1 MMTTPFPIQWSVSA
15 YFGTEAV
22 PTTGVPPSTVSIS
35 LPNVSAMNTMSE
47 LELEDDCR
55 FRPTTE
61 NYVTIVSFCL
71 IFCLSVVGNSVV
83 VVVIVQQ
90 RTMRSIT
97 NIYLLNLAI
106 SDLMLS
112 VVCMPPTLVSSVIYC
127 WMFGDIL
134 CKLFAYLQPVVV
146 TASAYTL
153 AVIAFERY
161 YAICRPLHSRIWQT
175 RSHAYAMIS
184 LVWIISVLANFFMLF
199 MFELQSY
206 NVNGLTCA
214 PRFEPIVHFA
224 YQIYMT
230 SVLLLIPLFLM
241 IVLYGSV
248 IHSLKMGMKMDIA
261 AIVGSIFDAENS
273 VDDFDDELCK
283 PSIYQRFRSTIR
295 FHGKRAS
302 DFVHNKSKS
311 AGVSLKADP
320 IRQTTR
326 ASSSCIEMKLASV
339 VGTTAEQRLRSTH
352 SEKAIVA
359 KQRVIRMLI
368 VIVIIFFCCWTP
380 NYMWWLL
387 LTAQDSFKA
396 FDVWN
401 SQLNTAIT
409 VLCYI
414 SSCANPITYCFLNQ
428 KFRTALL
435 LSFGCHKSA
444 IRRHH
449 FHRVY
454 SPPNDADDNVAAVY
468 KADGDCAPA
477 AAGKPKTNGVR
488 PYCPPRSSSMVLR
501 ERARVYNN
509 GGALL
514 NKGHAND
521 IPLLKAADDESAKEE
536 MLGTSNRCQQNVL
549 RAFVK
554 NGAHKVFESN
564 I

>member
-1 MMTTPFPIQWSVSA
+1 MTTVLPIEWSVNA
-15 YFGTEAV
+15 YFGTSAQPSSTTAIPLTESNASSHHFQNV
-22 PTTGVPPSTVSIS
+22 TSPLFANETATTPTTSMPQF
-35 LPNVSAMNTMSE
+35 
-47 LELEDDCR
+47 ELEDDCQ

-161 YAICRPLHSRIWQT
+161 YAICRPLHSRIWHT

-199 MFELQSY
+199 MFELQTY

-214 PRFEPIVHFA
+214 PRYSPIIHFG

-241 IVLYGSV
+241 IALYGSV

-261 AIVGSIFDAENS
+261 AVEGSIIDAESRS
-273 VDDFDDELCK
+273 VCIVLMSLMVNRLFISDSEVPFDNIVNERVLVLKGRPGRFIFTRSFLLRTSATD
-283 PSIYQRFRSTIR
+283 RFRQCP
-295 FHGKRAS
+295 K
-302 DFVHNKSKS
+302 
-311 AGVSLKADP
+311 
-320 IRQTTR
+320 
-326 ASSSCIEMKLASV
+326 
-339 VGTTAEQRLRSTH
+339 
-352 SEKAIVA
+352 
-359 KQRVIRMLI
+359 
-368 VIVIIFFCCWTP
+368 
-380 NYMWWLL
+380 
-387 LTAQDSFKA
+387 FKA

-428 KFRTALL
+428 KFRSALL
-435 LSFGCHKSA
+435 LTFGCRKAALH
-444 IRRHH
+444 RHH
-449 FHRVY
+449 NFQNVY
-454 SPPNDADDNVAAVY
+454 V
-468 KADGDCAPA
+468 
-477 AAGKPKTNGVR
+477 KTNGCS
-488 PYCPPRSSSMVLR
+488 PTEES
-501 ERARVYNN
+501 
-509 GGALL
+509 
-514 NKGHAND
+514 NKAAKLSEAND
-521 IPLLKAADDESAKEE
+521 DYSSRSRKK
-536 MLGTSNRCQQNVL
+536 
-549 RAFVK
+549 
-554 NGAHKVFESN
+554 
-564 I
+564 